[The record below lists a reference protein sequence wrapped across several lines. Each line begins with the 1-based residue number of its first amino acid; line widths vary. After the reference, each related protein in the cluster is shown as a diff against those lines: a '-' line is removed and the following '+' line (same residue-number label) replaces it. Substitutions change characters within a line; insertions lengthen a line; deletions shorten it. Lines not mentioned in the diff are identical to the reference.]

1 MNAPPPGKLLDPSL
15 VDHGDGRRL
24 DRLGGVLVD
33 RPCAAAA
40 GRPANPAAWDMA
52 AVRHRPAS
60 GSGGEWE
67 VDSLLPE
74 PWTVVLPIGPGA
86 ITLAV
91 RPAPS
96 GQIGLFLEQLPQWRW
111 LAERVGAGRRVLSLF
126 AHSGA
131 ATLAAAAAGAAVV
144 SVDASRPATAL
155 ARGNAALS
163 GLADA
168 PIAWLEDDARKVVAR
183 LARRGERFDAV
194 VLDPPSWGHGA
205 RGEAFAIDRDLEPL
219 LDGAAALLG
228 HDGPGVLLATCH
240 SPRWPADR
248 LRRAVE
254 GALARAGRP
263 GVRVT
268 GNVLELAAESGRRL
282 ALGVF
287 ARSGDA
293 VRGG

>member
-1 MNAPPPGKLLDPSL
+1 MNAPAPGKLLDPSL

-40 GRPANPAAWDMA
+40 GRPANPAAWEA
-52 AVRHRPAS
+52 ATVRHRQAP
-60 GSGGEWE
+60 GRGGEWTIRSP
-67 VDSLLPE
+67 VPE
-74 PWTVVLPIGPGA
+74 PWSVVLPIGA
-86 ITLAV
+86 ATITLAV

-96 GQIGLFLEQLPQWRW
+96 GQIGLFLEQVPQWRW

-131 ATLAAAAAGAAVV
+131 ASLAAAAAGAAVV

-155 ARGNAALS
+155 ARGNAVLS
-163 GLADA
+163 GLGDA

-219 LDGAAALLG
+219 LDGVAR
-228 HDGPGVLLATCH
+228 LLAPDGAGTLLVTCH

-263 GVRVT
+263 GVHVE
-268 GNVLELAAESGRRL
+268 GDALGLVAESGRPL
-282 ALGVF
+282 ALGVC
-287 ARSGDA
+287 ARSGGA
-293 VRGG
+293 